1 MKFLGFDIHL
11 SDKKADKERHEEM
24 KFTEERIKDAK
35 EIAVTG
41 HMLSTNTIYEKNGE
55 LYIVPNWCGVYKIGK
70 DLHDLTKVKPW
81 ERKKNST
88 MND

>member
-1 MKFLGFDIHL
+1 MKFLVIDIHL
-11 SDKKADKERHEEM
+11 SYKKADKERHEEM

-55 LYIVPNWCGVYKIGK
+55 LYLVPN
-70 DLHDLTKVKPW
+70 
-81 ERKKNST
+81 
-88 MND
+88 